1 MRKIHRNVSKTPH
14 ARFNRV
20 FFGSYGFINKE
31 AKKAYAEEKT
41 SKDVKENACAK
52 TTREIIAICE

>member
-14 ARFNRV
+14 VRINRV
-20 FFGSYGFINKE
+20 FFGIYGFINKE
-31 AKKAYAEEKT
+31 AKEAYAKEKT

-52 TTREIIAICE
+52 TTREIVAIW

>member
-20 FFGSYGFINKE
+20 FFRSYGFINKE

-52 TTREIIAICE
+52 TTREIVAIW

>member
-14 ARFNRV
+14 VRINRV
-20 FFGSYGFINKE
+20 FFGTYGFINKE
-31 AKKAYAEEKT
+31 AKEAYAKEKT

>member
-1 MRKIHRNVSKTPH
+1 MRKIHRNVSKTPD

-52 TTREIIAICE
+52 TTREIIAISE

>member
-14 ARFNRV
+14 DRINRV
-20 FFGSYGFINKE
+20 FFGTYGFINKE
-31 AKKAYAEEKT
+31 AKEAYAKEKT

-52 TTREIIAICE
+52 TTR